1 MTCLNV
7 VEKGSGVL
15 FGRTYHMPLL
25 LARSYRE
32 IDIMHFLLVFC
43 FLSFQIIFCRTTMW
57 ILSLSTSLT
66 SPTRRSWPIT
76 FHSWKRSHFDS
87 TNTPYI
93 SSTTRYVY
101 QQRKSGHV
109 KSFFWPTYVCDA
121 CQFKFVKLKS
131 TTFPIHGPFN
141 SASRETR
148 RVKRS
153 SAYRIKKMAHLRVS
167 LPMLILI
174 INIEKHYCP
183 VLPRPF
189 WPLGH
194 LSYVQSLQF
203 FMLIN
208 VVWVDFWSGP
218 WGQSSG
224 AIPIPMED
232 PNISKAR
239 DWF

>member
-66 SPTRRSWPIT
+66 SPTRRSWLIT
-76 FHSWKRSHFDS
+76 FHSWKHSHFDS

-131 TTFPIHGPFN
+131 TFPIHGPFN
-141 SASRETR
+141 SAPGEAL
-148 RVKRS
+148 VLERS
-153 SAYRIKKMAHLRVS
+153 TAFSIKKMGHLRDS
-167 LPMLILI
+167 PPRLILI
-174 INIEKHYCP
+174 VFLLRENT
-183 VLPRPF
+183 
-189 WPLGH
+189 
-194 LSYVQSLQF
+194 
-203 FMLIN
+203 N
-208 VVWVDFWSGP
+208 
-218 WGQSSG
+218 
-224 AIPIPMED
+224 
-232 PNISKAR
+232 
-239 DWF
+239 